1 MKGPRKTTHRSTST
15 ARLFEATEVQEY
27 DLHPDGEKA
36 VCSINTGDNWELATL
51 DLKTGK
57 TRRFLRS
64 EQSLMSPTYSPSSPI
79 IAYHAD
85 FEGNE
90 NHDIFT
96 ASTDG
101 RRRGRITKGQADNQ
115 DPHFS
120 PDGSMVAF
128 ISNRDGDIENLFVSG
143 PNGGPASKLSNE
155 ELPVRTLAWSHD
167 GSMIAFGTG
176 IGDDDY
182 ISVVDV
188 RTRKVRRVLSKK
200 NVEYGA
206 YGSVGSMPSPW
217 SPDSRRLLFTSNEND
232 QFDIGELDL
241 SSKKTRWLVR
251 SKNEKLSPQWSPDGA
266 RLAYLEVEESDVL
279 LKVKEGR
286 TTTVASPRD
295 GVTRSAQWLPDGRGM
310 VMING
315 SAVRPEEVLVSRGS
329 RAMKVTEFQRKALP
343 RGWLVEPR
351 VVRYKSIDGRR
362 IPALLFEPRHKSR
375 RAGIVVPHG
384 GPEMQ
389 STNSWD
395 QIVQMLVMKGFHVI
409 EPNYRGSTGYG
420 REFLHLHDRDLGG
433 GDLMDTVFAGNYL
446 VEKGMVDEDRLGI
459 WGVSY
464 GGYLCM
470 MALTKAPDMWAAGVS
485 IVGFFDWE
493 TEMAT
498 ERGFLKAYDLKKM
511 GDPEKDKDFFR
522 ERSPAYFLDRLD
534 APLMMTAS
542 SRDVRCPP
550 TESRAVVEKLKSMG
564 KKYEYHEY
572 PDEGHWPRKR
582 RNLIDLYTRTTRF
595 LDENIPG

>member
-1 MKGPRKTTHRSTST
+1 MKGPRKTLRRRPST
-15 ARLFEATEVQEY
+15 ARLFEATEIQEY
-27 DLHPDGEKA
+27 DLHLDGGKA
-36 VCSINTGDNWELATL
+36 VCSINAGDNWELATL

-57 TRRFLRS
+57 TRRFLTG
-64 EQSLMSPTYSPSSPI
+64 EQSLMSPTYSPCSSI
-79 IAYHAD
+79 IAYQAD

-90 NHDIFT
+90 DHDIFT
-96 ASTDG
+96 VSTDG
-101 RRRGRITKGQADNQ
+101 RKRSRITKDQADNQ

-120 PDGSMVAF
+120 PDGSMIAF
-128 ISNRDGDIENLFVSG
+128 ISNREGDIENLFVSG
-143 PNGGPASKLSNE
+143 MDGGSVSKLSNE
-155 ELPVRTLAWSHD
+155 ELPVRTLAWSPD
-167 GSMIAFGTG
+167 GSMISFGTG
-176 IGDDDY
+176 IGDEDY

-188 RTRKVRRVLSKK
+188 RKGKVKRVLSKK
-200 NVEYGA
+200 DTEYGA
-206 YGSVGSMPSPW
+206 YGGFGSTPSPW
-217 SPDSRRLLFTSNEND
+217 SPDNKRLLFTSNEND
-232 QFDIGELDL
+232 PFDIGELDL

-251 SKNEKLSPQWSPDGA
+251 SKNEKLCPQWSPDGR
-266 RLAYLEVEESDVL
+266 RLAYLEIEDPDVVL
-279 LKVKEGR
+279 RVRDGR
-286 TTTVASPRD
+286 TTTVLSPPD
-295 GVTRSAQWLPDGRGM
+295 GLTRSAHWLPDSRGM
-310 VMING
+310 TMING
-315 SAVRPEEVLVSRGS
+315 SAVRPEEVLAS
-329 RAMKVTEFQRKALP
+329 RALRPVKVTAFQRRDLP
-343 RGWLVEPR
+343 RRWLVQPR
-351 VVRYKSIDGRR
+351 VVRYRSIDGRM
-362 IPALLFEPRHKSR
+362 IPAALFEPRHKSR

-389 STNSWD
+389 SINSWD
-395 QIVQMLVMKGFHVI
+395 QIVQMFMMKGFHVI

-420 REFLHLHDRDLGG
+420 REFLHLHDRDMGG
-433 GDLMDTVFAGNYL
+433 GDLMDTIFAGNYL
-446 VEKGMVDEDRLGI
+446 VEKGMVDGDRLGI

-464 GGYLCM
+464 GGYLSM